1 MYRILVAV
9 DGSERA
15 DRAARFAIDLAKRVD
30 GVEIRLVNVQDPV
43 EESQTHGLARDAI
56 HKHREQLAVAA
67 GATAR
72 AMVEGAG
79 LRCTFEW
86 HLGDAAR
93 VIVDEAEN
101 AQCALIV
108 MGVQGAGA
116 IQNLLLGSVAS
127 KALQLSSV
135 PITLVR

>member
-15 DRAARFAIDLAKRVD
+15 DRAAHFAIDLAKRID
-30 GVEIRLVNVQDPV
+30 GAEIRLVNVQDAV

-56 HKHREQLAVAA
+56 HKHREQLAVNAA
-67 GATAR
+67 AAAQ

-79 LRCTFEW
+79 LRCTFDW
-86 HLGDAAR
+86 HMGDAAR
-93 VIVDEAEN
+93 VIVDEAQI
-101 AQCALIV
+101 AKCALIV
-108 MGVQGAGA
+108 MGAQGTGA